1 MPSTR
6 PKSNDQLPPPDADKL
21 KLLEARI
28 DEAREY
34 VAEQTSQS
42 ERHREAFDELTP
54 PLEEALNRFQD
65 ELDVLKKKFETQR
78 KRGVQNELNLQELAT
93 TVDLMHDSFDRKIR
107 GVFYQLENPEFKQ
120 MSILNAIQP
129 AKGSYED
136 WLELG
141 TLPK

>member
-1 MPSTR
+1 MPSTK
-6 PKSNDQLPPPDADKL
+6 PKSNDQLPPPNAEKL

-28 DEAREY
+28 DEAREH

-42 ERHREAFDELTP
+42 KRHREAFDELIP
-54 PLEEALNRFQD
+54 QPEEALNRFQD

-78 KRGVQNELNLQELAT
+78 KRAAQDELNLQELAK
-93 TVDLMHDSFDRKIR
+93 TVDLMHDSFDQKIR

-120 MSILNAIQP
+120 KSTVNKP

>member
-6 PKSNDQLPPPDADKL
+6 PKSKDQLPPPDADKL

-28 DEAREY
+28 DEASEH

-42 ERHREAFDELTP
+42 KRHREAFDELIP
-54 PLEEALNRFQD
+54 RPEEALNRFQD
-65 ELDVLKKKFETQR
+65 DLDVLKKNFETQR
-78 KRGVQNELNLQELAT
+78 KRGAQNELNLQELAKT
-93 TVDLMHDSFDRKIR
+93 ADLMHDSFDRKIR
-107 GVFYQLENPEFKQ
+107 GVLYQLENPQFKQ
-120 MSILNAIQP
+120 MPIYNKP
-129 AKGSYED
+129 VKGSCED